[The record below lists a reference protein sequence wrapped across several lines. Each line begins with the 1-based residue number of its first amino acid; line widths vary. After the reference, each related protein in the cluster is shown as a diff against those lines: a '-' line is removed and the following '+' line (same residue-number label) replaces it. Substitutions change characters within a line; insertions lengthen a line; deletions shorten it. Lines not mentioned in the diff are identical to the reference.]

1 MRNRDRTCLRALLR
15 LTAVAILAAGAS
27 ACSTVSSLNPWSSD
41 SSAPRD
47 YSSVDA
53 QADAAATA
61 TTDNTSYPN
70 VASVPDRPTPDS
82 TAEERQQISD
92 SLVAD
97 RGRAQYSADV
107 LRGGTEPAAA
117 PPPPAPP
124 RDLAAVQP
132 ATAPDDSAADDS
144 SDDSEIA
151 DATAEAAPPAPAP
164 QPAAPPQKVATVS
177 PSVTA
182 PAGAEP
188 AVPMVRAP
196 GAIPGAQPAIPA
208 DAPLAFKPSAAPP
221 LDSTVSQFVP
231 ASVIARYEATQAAAA
246 SVTMPSTETKKVK
259 VTPAAPPKPAT
270 TDGDQSSISTG
281 GGSVFVNLDAM
292 GTGARVTK
300 TSASDGVLQTAVYRA
315 PGTTPAAVVFFPG
328 GGHAIDGKGGLQ
340 IRAAADAYKAGGGQ
354 GYIRVVGHSSSRTP
368 DMSLADHIAYV
379 FRQSQDRAK
388 AVAQALVKAG
398 VPAQSVIVEA
408 VGDTQPVYYESMPK
422 GEDGNRRVEIFIE
435 G

>member
-1 MRNRDRTCLRALLR
+1 MRNRDQTCLRALLR
-15 LTAVAILAAGAS
+15 LTAIAVLAAGAG

-41 SSAPRD
+41 SSTAPRD

-61 TTDNTSYPN
+61 DNTSYPN
-70 VASVPDRPTPDS
+70 VASVPDKPTPNS

-132 ATAPDDSAADDS
+132 ATSPDDSAADS
-144 SDDSEIA
+144 SDDSESA
-151 DATAEAAPPAPAP
+151 DATAEAAPPAPTP
-164 QPAAPPQKVATVS
+164 QPAPPPRQVTAVS
-177 PSVTA
+177 PSVTT
-182 PAGAEP
+182 PASAEP
-188 AVPMVRAP
+188 AVPVVRAP

-221 LDSTVSQFVP
+221 LDSSVSQFVP

-246 SVTMPSTETKKVK
+246 SVTMPSTATKKVK

-292 GTGARVTK
+292 GTGAGVTK
-300 TSASDGVLQTAVYRA
+300 TSASAGVLQTAVYRA
-315 PGTTPAAVVFFPG
+315 PGITPAAVVFFPG
-328 GGHAIDGKGGLQ
+328 GGHTVDGKGGLQ

-368 DMSLADHIAYV
+368 DMPLADHIAYV

-422 GEDGNRRVEIFIE
+422 GEDGNRRVEVFIE